1 MRDPELLQEDI
12 LESAEKIAR
21 YTRGTSLE
29 DFRQNDMLQ
38 DAVVRNLEIIGE
50 AVRKLPEGF
59 LEKHPDLP
67 WREIA
72 ALRNILAHAY
82 FVLDLEIKWTL
93 AVEATPSFSSQ
104 IRSIIKNQN
113 LAGSGLHF

>member
-1 MRDPELLQEDI
+1 LRDPELLLEDI
-12 LESAEKIAR
+12 LECSEKIAR
-21 YTRGTSLE
+21 YTKGITIE
-29 DFRQNDMLQ
+29 DFRQNSMLQ

-50 AVRKLPEGF
+50 AVRKLPEDF

-82 FVLDLEIKWTL
+82 FGLDLEIIWTL
-93 AVEATPSFSSQ
+93 AIEETPSLSNQ
-104 IRSIIKNQN
+104 IESIIKNR
-113 LAGSGLHF
+113 SF

>member
-1 MRDPELLQEDI
+1 MRDPELLLEDI
-12 LESAEKIAR
+12 LECAEKIAL
-21 YTRGTSLE
+21 YTKGITIE
-29 DFRQNDMLQ
+29 DFRQNSMLQ

-50 AVRKLPEGF
+50 AVRKLPEDF

-82 FVLDLEIKWTL
+82 FGLDLEIIWTL
-93 AVEATPSFSSQ
+93 AIEETPSLSKQ
-104 IRSIIKNQN
+104 IKSIIKNR
-113 LAGSGLHF
+113 SF

>member
-1 MRDPELLQEDI
+1 MRDPELLLEDI
-12 LESAEKIAR
+12 LECSDKIAR
-21 YTRGTSLE
+21 YTKGSLFE
-29 DFRQNDMLQ
+29 EFRQNNMLQ

-50 AVRKLPEGF
+50 AVRKLPEDF

-82 FVLDLEIKWTL
+82 FVLDLEIKCPL

-104 IRSIIKNQN
+104 IRSIIKN
-113 LAGSGLHF
+113 

>member
-1 MRDPELLQEDI
+1 MRDPELLLEDI
-12 LESAEKIAR
+12 LECAGKIAR
-21 YTRGTSLE
+21 YTKGISIE
-29 DFRQNDMLQ
+29 VFRQNNMLQ

-50 AVRKLPEGF
+50 AVRKLPEDF

-82 FVLDLEIKWTL
+82 FGLDLEIIWTL
-93 AVEATPSFSSQ
+93 AIEETPSLSNQ
-104 IRSIIKNQN
+104 IRSIIKNR
-113 LAGSGLHF
+113 SF

>member
-1 MRDPELLQEDI
+1 
-12 LESAEKIAR
+12 
-21 YTRGTSLE
+21 
-29 DFRQNDMLQ
+29 MLQ

-50 AVRKLPEGF
+50 AVRKLPEDF

-82 FVLDLEIKWTL
+82 FGLDLEIIWTL
-93 AVEATPSFSSQ
+93 AIEETPSLSNQ
-104 IRSIIKNQN
+104 IESIIKNR
-113 LAGSGLHF
+113 SF